1 MVCWCD
7 DCYVVE
13 YMVFFCFFFFKQKTA
28 YEMRIS
34 DWSSDVCSSD
44 LAWTK
49 RFQIGNAA
57 MSGLIAA
64 SFAREGYI
72 GAAEAIEG
80 KYGFLHAY
88 ASKPQP
94 ETAVAGLGTDWETM
108 GIAVKPYPACRM
120 THAPADAAIE
130 LLRKHDIDPAKI
142 AEIDIGLSRKGI
154 DLTADPQDAKRNPQ
168 GVVDGQF
175 SMHFVAAVVLREGR
189 MGRSEEHTSELQ

>member
-1 MVCWCD
+1 
-7 DCYVVE
+7 
-13 YMVFFCFFFFKQKTA
+13 
-28 YEMRIS
+28 
-34 DWSSDVCSSD
+34 
-44 LAWTK
+44 
-49 RFQIGNAA
+49 
-57 MSGLIAA
+57 MSGLVAA

-142 AEIDIGLSRKGI
+142 AEIDIGLSRKG
-154 DLTADPQDAKRNPQ
+154 DRKSGVWGKRWSVRVEFGGLHSISKNK
-168 GVVDGQF
+168 
-175 SMHFVAAVVLREGR
+175 EGR
-189 MGRSEEHTSELQ
+189 HK